1 MSTPWFGQIGSA
13 VTGSFNAGPIN
24 HFFSVGQTLTTGDA
38 EIARVDLKITRGGSR
53 DVTLAQIEVKGFPN
67 GRSLRS
73 GAVQLLQ
80 GAAWYSF
87 TFPPI
92 TADESG
98 GKLLIEIRSLPENG
112 LGDRDLVSVS
122 YQHGDPYA
130 GGQMYIRGRP
140 ARPDWDLEISKH
152 SPDWDLAFRMYQSVG
167 LRDALASIGR
177 WRLVGVEAPWLTALS
192 VTSALCALVLLAR
205 RRTDGQS
212 IQLWTSMFVALVLLA
227 FVLHM
232 PEAIANPAITTVH
245 VGLH

>member
-1 MSTPWFGQIGSA
+1 LSLIRWTNTPWFSQIGNP
-13 VTGSFNAGPIN
+13 VTGSFSAGPIN

-38 EIARVDLKITRGGSR
+38 EIARVDMKITRGGGR
-53 DVTLAQIEVKGFPN
+53 DGAFAQVEVKGFPN

-73 GAVQLLQ
+73 GSVQLLQ

-98 GKLLIEIRSLPENG
+98 GKLLIEVRSLPENG

-140 ARPDWDLEISKH
+140 ARPDWDL
-152 SPDWDLAFRMYQSVG
+152 AFRMYQAVG
-167 LRDALASIGR
+167 LRDALAAIGR
-177 WRLVGVEAPWLTALS
+177 WRLVGAEVPWLTALS

-205 RRTDGQS
+205 RRTEGQS

-232 PEAIANPAITTVH
+232 PEAIANPAITTVYA
-245 VGLH
+245 GLQ